1 MKKIR
6 LNIAGLSYT
15 QTQTGAYALILA
27 EEKGPRRLPVIIGGA
42 EAQSIAIHL
51 EGLQP
56 SRPLTHDLFLSLA
69 GAYRIELIEVN
80 IIRIEE
86 GIFYSELVCKRKDA
100 IVKIDAR
107 TSDAVSLA
115 IRFRCPIYATVKV
128 MRIAA
133 VYIDKDGQLK
143 PYSEDDEDYL
153 NEEETEAEKLEQFLR
168 EHVPLSEKELQKRMN
183 AAAEK
188 EDYETASL
196 IRDIIKTKNGE
207 NTDLDISEYL

>member
-1 MKKIR
+1 
-6 LNIAGLSYT
+6 
-15 QTQTGAYALILA
+15 
-27 EEKGPRRLPVIIGGA
+27 
-42 EAQSIAIHL
+42 
-51 EGLQP
+51 
-56 SRPLTHDLFLSLA
+56 
-69 GAYRIELIEVN
+69 
-80 IIRIEE
+80 
-86 GIFYSELVCKRKDA
+86 
-100 IVKIDAR
+100 
-107 TSDAVSLA
+107 
-115 IRFRCPIYATVKV
+115 